1 MAVVVFLLILL
12 GIVLVV
18 RLFGA
23 WMLRINEIIVLQNEI
38 LEELRKMN
46 NRN

>member
-1 MAVVVFLLILL
+1 MAVVVFLLIFL

-23 WMLRINEIIVLQNEI
+23 WMLRINEIIELQNEI